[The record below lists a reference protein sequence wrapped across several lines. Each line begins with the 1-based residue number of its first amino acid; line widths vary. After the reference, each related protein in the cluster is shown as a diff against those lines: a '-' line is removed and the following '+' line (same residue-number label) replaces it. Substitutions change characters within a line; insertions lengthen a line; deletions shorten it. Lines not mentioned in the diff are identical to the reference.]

1 MGGFFASRPQYHERI
16 ERVYDLFPRLLER
29 RLQRAGTMSGGEQQM
44 LAIGRALKTN
54 PRLVV
59 LDAATEGLAP
69 IIRTEIWRSLGELKA
84 EGLSLIVIDKNLGPL
99 LELAD
104 QHYVMEKGVVVWS
117 GGSAALRANAG
128 IVHEYLGV

>member
-1 MGGFFASRPQYHERI
+1 
-16 ERVYDLFPRLLER
+16 
-29 RLQRAGTMSGGEQQM
+29 
-44 LAIGRALKTN
+44 
-54 PRLVV
+54 
-59 LDAATEGLAP
+59 
-69 IIRTEIWRSLGELKA
+69 LGELKA